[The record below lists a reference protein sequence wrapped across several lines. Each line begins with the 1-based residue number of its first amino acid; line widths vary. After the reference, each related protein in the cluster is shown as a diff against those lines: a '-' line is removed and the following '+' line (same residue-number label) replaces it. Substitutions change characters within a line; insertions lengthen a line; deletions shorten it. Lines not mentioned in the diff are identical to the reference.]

1 MKGILFFIGSSGL
14 GKLLPLLFGMY
25 IANMAGHESYVL
37 FVQILVQ
44 SNFLTAVAT
53 VSYVQLILSSKG
65 SQPNAESRQ
74 YAFRA
79 MIFAVIVSIVGGA
92 WATYIRPN
100 QSLCFDGWSCWAAVI
115 VGLVVALYS
124 FGNSALTIVMAQF
137 NAELQNARAGM
148 LMFFGLLIPYG
159 IGFIL
164 IWVGLNYYLVFLL
177 LALLLMVIA
186 LVAYWRC
193 NGHYLLGLNSKEIFR
208 LSRQSLPLERGQI
221 YIMVFVGAILFSH
234 AYAISKVSLENDA
247 SMASVF
253 ALGYQLFAVGLF
265 IPSILGNV
273 IIPRLSRGK
282 EGAALSI
289 CRLAVIYAA
298 IAITWLVSIYLLGES
313 ILAWYGLVVNS
324 SNMSI
329 LLILQSAAV
338 FGATNALLN
347 QQFVAKKDF
356 LAMAFLAIFYFA
368 VLYFW
373 GLVMGFS
380 ASSAAFGILIAY
392 IITLIGGIAFLNARP
407 LKTLL

>member
-79 MIFAVIVSIVGGA
+79 MIFAVIVSMAGAA
-92 WATYIRPN
+92 WAAYIRPN
-100 QSLCFDGWSCWAAVI
+100 QLLCTVVWYCWVSVV
-115 VGLVVALYS
+115 VGLVVVLYS
-124 FGNSALTIVMAQF
+124 LGNSALTIVMAQF
-137 NAELQNARAGM
+137 NAELRNARAGL
-148 LMFFGLLIPYG
+148 LMFLGLLLPYG
-159 IGFIL
+159 
-164 IWVGLNYYLVFLL
+164 VGAFVVWMGLSYYLVFLA
-177 LALLLMVIA
+177 LALLLMIIA
-186 LVAYWRC
+186 LAVYWRF
-193 NGHYLLGLNSKEIFR
+193 NKRFLAGLRGKEICR
-208 LSRQSLPLERGQI
+208 LMRCSLPLEKGQI

-234 AYAISKVSLENDA
+234 SYAISKVSLENDPH
-247 SMASVF
+247 MAAIF

-265 IPSILGNV
+265 IPSVLGNV
-273 IIPRLSRGK
+273 VIPRLSQGK
-282 EGAALSI
+282 EGTEANI
-289 CRLAVIYAA
+289 TRLALVYAVIALV
-298 IAITWLVSIYLLGES
+298 WLASIYLLGNS
-313 ILAWYGLVVNS
+313 ILAWYGLEVNS
-324 SNMSI
+324 NNMTV

-347 QQFVAKKDF
+347 QQFVAKKNF
-356 LAMAFLAIFYFA
+356 FAMACLALLYLF
-368 VLYFW
+368 VLYLW
-373 GLVMGFS
+373 GQVVGFG

-392 IITLIGGIAFLNARP
+392 IITLVGGVVILNTR
-407 LKTLL
+407 LKLFA